1 MFTPRH
7 HGWLHEEDYYE
18 GRGCDDVEDWVINPR
33 CCQQLWDLRFDDADS
48 CREHYDE
55 ISYVDGYRDTWRLR
69 IWEWAIGTL
78 VIGGIVLILALC
90 CCWRRGKV
98 TSLLTIS
105 FKFF

>member
-1 MFTPRH
+1 MVGFMKMIITKIVDAIVAIVIH
-7 HGWLHEEDYYE
+7 D
-18 GRGCDDVEDWVINPR
+18 EDWIINPR
-33 CCQQLWDLRFDDADS
+33 CCQQLWDLGFDDADS

-78 VIGGIVLILALC
+78 VIGGIILILTLC

-98 TSLLTIS
+98 TNL
-105 FKFF
+105 